1 MNGINII
8 GMNIESNVNP
18 IGIFLGIIFLLVS
31 VILLFYIL
39 RSFEDNEYILI
50 LIVLIGMFIVSA
62 IFSFVFFYSSFES
75 PYLEYKVTID
85 DDASI
90 SDFID
95 RYEVLDKNGEIYT
108 IKEKP

>member
-1 MNGINII
+1 MNGVNII

-18 IGIFLGIIFLLVS
+18 IGIFVGIIFLLIS
-31 VILLFYIL
+31 VVLLFYIL
-39 RSFEDNEYILI
+39 RSFEENNDALI
-50 LIVLIGMFIVSA
+50 LIFLIGMFITCV
-62 IFSFVFFYSSFES
+62 IFSFSFFYSSFKS

-108 IKEKP
+108 VKEK

>member
-18 IGIFLGIIFLLVS
+18 IGIFAGIIFLLIGV
-31 VILLFYIL
+31 VLLFFIL
-39 RSFEDNEYILI
+39 RSFEDDDDASILI
-50 LIVLIGMFIVSA
+50 ILVGAFIVCA
-62 IFSFVFFYSSFES
+62 ISSFSFFYSSFES

-108 IKEKP
+108 VKEK